1 LVFSQTGH
9 WKNLLPGAPQVQE
22 CIKLGG
28 VMMIRHGLI
37 GTKKRLVA
45 PFVLMMMLLGQTIFP
60 AKANTIT
67 IGSFDTDSFDINF
80 GSEITAIIDQVNVE
94 ILLAK
99 PVVDSSGNAGV
110 MVGGVI
116 FDTLVLTTDNVGQT
130 HGISSGTELD
140 EAVAF
145 LMSGINDIFREQ
157 IIGDP
162 GGAAGGDTSS
172 EAHLFF
178 ATPTIAYG
186 IDFAGYEIKAIS
198 LRVKSRILDPSRIE
212 SDSRDPDGD
221 QLATDS
227 EFIAATSANA
237 VPEPATL
244 WLFGSGLLG
253 LLGISRRK

>member
-1 LVFSQTGH
+1 M
-9 WKNLLPGAPQVQE
+9 
-22 CIKLGG
+22 IKH
-28 VMMIRHGLI
+28 VLI
-37 GTKKRLVA
+37 GMKKRLLA
-45 PFVLMMMLLGQTIFP
+45 PFVLMMMLLSQTIFP

-67 IGSFDTDSFDINF
+67 IGSFDIDSFDVNF
-80 GSEITAIIDQVNVE
+80 SSEITAIIDQINVE
-94 ILLAK
+94 ILFGK
-99 PVVDSSGNAGV
+99 RVVDSSGNAGA

-145 LMSGINDIFREQ
+145 LISGMNDIFREQ

-172 EAHLFF
+172 EAHLIF
-178 ATPTIAYG
+178 ASPTIAYG

-212 SDSRDPDGD
+212 SDSRDPDGE
-221 QLATDS
+221 QLPTDP
-227 EFIAATSANA
+227 EFIATASANA

-244 WLFGSGLLG
+244 WLFGAGLLG
-253 LLGISRRK
+253 LLGISRRKKMASEPGSGLVRNFRPYRFESKVV